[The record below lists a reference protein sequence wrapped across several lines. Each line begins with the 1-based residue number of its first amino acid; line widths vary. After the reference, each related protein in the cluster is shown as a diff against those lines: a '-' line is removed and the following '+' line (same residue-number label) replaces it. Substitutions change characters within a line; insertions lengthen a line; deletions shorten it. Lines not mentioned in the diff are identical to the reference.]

1 MKREIIKLT
10 WAGFRPHSLFLCH
23 YKVVVVV
30 VVAIFIMVVDVVMVV
45 VVVVIGYR
53 CVVAVMECG

>member
-1 MKREIIKLT
+1 MKGEIIKLT
-10 WAGFRPHSLFLCH
+10 WASFRPHSLFLFC

-30 VVAIFIMVVDVVMVV
+30 VVAVVIMVVDVVVVV

-53 CVVAVMECG
+53 CVVAVVECG